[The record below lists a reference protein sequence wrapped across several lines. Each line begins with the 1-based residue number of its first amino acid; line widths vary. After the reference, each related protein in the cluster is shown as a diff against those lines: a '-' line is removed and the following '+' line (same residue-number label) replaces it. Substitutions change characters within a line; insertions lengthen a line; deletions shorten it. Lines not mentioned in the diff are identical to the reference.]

1 MGSVMAFIKSKNK
14 GKTLIVDLP
23 NIALDNF
30 NNGKE
35 LYFKRIGKMNL
46 ACSSCHL
53 LNSGKFFRDEQLSPT
68 IGQPNHYQFSGKQ
81 SNIIPFKCV
90 INCV

>member
-35 LYFKRIGKMNL
+35 
-46 ACSSCHL
+46 AL
-53 LNSGKFFRDEQLSPT
+53 L
-68 IGQPNHYQFSGKQ
+68 
-81 SNIIPFKCV
+81 
-90 INCV
+90 